1 MNAPE
6 TTERRLT
13 PTERLHDLAR
23 AAIER
28 QSQRHASFSVS
39 QVKAVGG
46 ATVIEWDVQVPV
58 CDEYPTAEQAF
69 AAVTN
74 FADRMLVNYPP
85 PAPNGEASVA
95 RQAAAIASK
104 KAKAV
109 TA

>member
-1 MNAPE
+1 MSTTE
-6 TTERRLT
+6 TERRLT

-58 CDEYPTAEQAF
+58 CDEYPTAADAF
-69 AAVTN
+69 EAVTV
-74 FADRMLVNYPP
+74 FADLLLVKYPP
-85 PAPNGEASVA
+85 PSPANGT
-95 RQAAAIASK
+95 K
-104 KAKAV
+104 P
-109 TA
+109 

>member
-1 MNAPE
+1 VNPTE

-28 QSQRHASFSVS
+28 QSQRHPSFSVS

-58 CDEYPTAEQAF
+58 GDEHPTAEDAF
-69 AAVTN
+69 LAATDY
-74 FADRMLVNYPP
+74 ADRLIAKYPP
-85 PAPNGEASVA
+85 AAPVNG
-95 RQAAAIASK
+95 
-104 KAKAV
+104 AK
-109 TA
+109 